1 MIELMS
7 VTKSYGERRALENFS
22 LRVEKGELFGL
33 VGPNGAGKTTLI
45 KILATLQLANS
56 GTARVDGHDVVL
68 EPAGVRA
75 IVGYLPDVPGLYQD
89 MRVEEFL
96 EFFADAFHLREP
108 KRKQA
113 IARALEF
120 SGLRARGNDY
130 VEQLSFGMKQR
141 LVLAKTLLHEPKV
154 LLLDEPA
161 TGLDP
166 LARAD
171 LRELLKSLNR
181 DGITILLSSHILS
194 DLEDICTRV
203 ALIADGRNA
212 AGADGQSVINLSGG
226 RGSENATIGRCE
238 IEVLGDAEPAAHA
251 VARVAGTQV
260 ISTEG
265 QMLHVQLPAAD
276 KGADVLRALLDAGIT
291 VVRYDARG
299 PSLEERY
306 RQAFSGKTS
315 VQETGESRQ

>member
-1 MIELMS
+1 MIELLS
-7 VTKSYGERRALENFS
+7 VSKAYGKRRALDNFC

-45 KILATLQLANS
+45 KILATLQPANS
-56 GTARVDGHDVVL
+56 GAARVDGRDVL
-68 EPAGVRA
+68 LDPAGVRA
-75 IVGYLPDVPGLYQD
+75 IVGYLPDIPGLYQD

-113 IARALEF
+113 IDRALEV

-166 LARAD
+166 MARAD

-181 DGITILLSSHILS
+181 CGITILLSSHILS

-212 AGADGQSVINLSGG
+212 GGADGQSVIDLSAGRRSGG
-226 RGSENATIGRCE
+226 ATIPRCE
-238 IEVLGDAEPAAHA
+238 IEVLGDAQTASQA
-251 VARVAGTQV
+251 VARVAGTRTT
-260 ISTEG
+260 STEG
-265 QMLHVQLPAAD
+265 QTLRVELPAAD
-276 KGADVLRALLDAGIT
+276 KGAEVLRALLDAGIT

-315 VQETGESRQ
+315 MREKGDGRQ